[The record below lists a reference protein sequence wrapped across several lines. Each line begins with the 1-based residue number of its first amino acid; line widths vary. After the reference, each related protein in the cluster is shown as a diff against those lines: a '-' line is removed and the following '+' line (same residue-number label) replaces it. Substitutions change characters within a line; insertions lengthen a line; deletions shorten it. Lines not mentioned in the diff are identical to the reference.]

1 MNFSILTKRQVN
13 NVIIFNDHEK
23 KAKITDYATS
33 LGGKNEDGIGTY
45 YIQRPIFSPMVS
57 QYINSYIDNDGNYR
71 FNDGLLP
78 TEIGIRPVVLYFELL
93 GSSKDLNLS
102 DNKIIYGEYPQTKVD
117 KDLNDELDNAS
128 NGRDIFLTNKVYT
141 IAIGLNNTPIKL
153 CEYRYKGN
161 KYVNTSYYH
170 GHDWFKVEPI
180 TWLVD
185 NKTKLAITEK
195 ILLAGI
201 KYGEIDSMI
210 NLFSQSDIY
219 SYLKVCF
226 SKEILASEIPEE
238 EIKKSEENRISYLK
252 NIKYELTDK
261 LLKVEL
267 LEVQI
272 KTELFAKRL
281 KRTLQVQEAL
291 NDLKDKEK
299 LLEEKI
305 KEIEL
310 EITDCTNENVFDTK
324 ELIKRI
330 S

>member
-1 MNFSILTKRQVN
+1 
-13 NVIIFNDHEK
+13 
-23 KAKITDYATS
+23 
-33 LGGKNEDGIGTY
+33 
-45 YIQRPIFSPMVS
+45 
-57 QYINSYIDNDGNYR
+57 
-71 FNDGLLP
+71 
-78 TEIGIRPVVLYFELL
+78 
-93 GSSKDLNLS
+93 
-102 DNKIIYGEYPQTKVD
+102 
-117 KDLNDELDNAS
+117 
-128 NGRDIFLTNKVYT
+128 
-141 IAIGLNNTPIKL
+141 
-153 CEYRYKGN
+153 
-161 KYVNTSYYH
+161 
-170 GHDWFKVEPI
+170 
-180 TWLVD
+180 
-185 NKTKLAITEK
+185 
-195 ILLAGI
+195 
-201 KYGEIDSMI
+201 MI